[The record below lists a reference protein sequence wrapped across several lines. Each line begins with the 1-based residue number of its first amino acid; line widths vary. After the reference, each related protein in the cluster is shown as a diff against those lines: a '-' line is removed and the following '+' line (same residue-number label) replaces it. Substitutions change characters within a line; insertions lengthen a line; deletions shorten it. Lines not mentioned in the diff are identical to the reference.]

1 MDRYHR
7 ISITPSS
14 TSTTTLLQIDT
25 SLHSYSIISIKP
37 YIKKTTRHLTS
48 TFWISTNPLELGW
61 LQVVSSSINTAFSDI
76 SFNLLS
82 WINNFGRVFYLHYS
96 SSTELLITHHQKS
109 SLIFRQNLIKKY
121 KSTKKGSFTINIYR
135 QGARF
140 FKSILFL
147 RGNYLS
153 SAWNQLFAATT
164 LILLINDICSCA
176 FSSKNHVSRTVV
188 ETVSTISFLMFCSSK
203 S

>member
-1 MDRYHR
+1 MTIGTSLTSTAIHSDRY
-7 ISITPSS
+7 
-14 TSTTTLLQIDT
+14 T
-25 SLHSYSIISIKP
+25 SLHSFVFDHLLYQKP
-37 YIKKTTRHLTS
+37 YYIQKTTRHLTS
-48 TFWISTNPLELGW
+48 SLWFSTIPLVW
-61 LQVVSSSINTAFSDI
+61 ARLQVVSTHIYTVFSDI
-76 SFNLLS
+76 SLHPVS
-82 WINNFGRVFYLHYS
+82 WINNVDRVFYLHYS